1 MEVTLL
7 LLSLLP
13 SHFIEAT
20 KRKNDVSA
28 TAGAATSR
36 DHDEA
41 TQVSGHSAP
50 CHADPPLAPDRPSAG
65 HVPKPEPA
73 HAASLLEIRGG
84 KAWT

>member
-1 MEVTLL
+1 MSRPRLEQ
-7 LLSLLP
+7 P
-13 SHFIEAT
+13 QAEAT
-20 KRKNDVSA
+20 R
-28 TAGAATSR
+28 R
-36 DHDEA
+36 A

-73 HAASLLEIRGG
+73 HAASPLEIRGG